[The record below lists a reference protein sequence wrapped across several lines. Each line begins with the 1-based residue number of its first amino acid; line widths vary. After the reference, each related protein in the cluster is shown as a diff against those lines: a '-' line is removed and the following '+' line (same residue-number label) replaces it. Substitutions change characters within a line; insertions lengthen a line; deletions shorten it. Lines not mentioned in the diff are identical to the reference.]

1 MMPVLAPLRNLGERV
16 ERVRGRQ
23 NLWLFLLAG
32 MFLGITSG
40 MFDTTFNNFLN
51 DTYRISA
58 GTRGWLEFPRE
69 LPGFLVA
76 VFSGMLFFLAE
87 AHLASLAV
95 LLLSLGLVGLAFFAP
110 TFNWLLLWMIV
121 QSTGSHLYMPISQTL
136 GVAVAEQD
144 QVGRRLGQLGAVNI
158 AATVAGSALVWLGL
172 GYLGFGYR
180 TVFLLAAVSA
190 IMATFML
197 ARINLHGGGA
207 PERRRVKFVFKK
219 RYRLFYVLNVLF
231 GARKQVFL
239 TFAPWMLI
247 KVFGQ
252 PATTIAKLWIVSA
265 VLGIGF
271 RPILGRLIDLLG
283 ERVILVGEAVT
294 LVFICLGYGY
304 GPRLGQGSWGIW
316 LVYAC
321 FVLDQLLFAVGM
333 ARTTYLNKIA
343 ESPADLTPT
352 LSLGISI
359 DHAVSMTV
367 PLLGGLAW
375 ARYGYQS
382 VFLGAAAIAVVNI
395 LAAALV
401 RTRPLSGREI
411 PA

>member
-1 MMPVLAPLRNLGERV
+1 MQVFTPLRSLGTRV
-16 ERVRGRQ
+16 SRVMKRQ

-32 MFLGITSG
+32 MFLGLTSG

-87 AHLASLAV
+87 AHMASLAV
-95 LLLSLGLVGLAFFAP
+95 MLLSLGLVGLAFFAP
-110 TFNWLLLWMIV
+110 TFGWLLPWMVV
-121 QSTGSHLYMPISQTL
+121 QSTGAHLYMPISQTL
-136 GVAVAEQD
+136 GVAVAEKD

-158 AATVAGSALVWLGL
+158 AATVAGSGLVWLGL
-172 GYLGFGYR
+172 EHLNFGYR
-180 TVFLLAAVSA
+180 TIFLLAAVSA
-190 IMATFML
+190 MMATASL
-197 ARINLHGGGA
+197 WKINLHNGEVQ
-207 PERRRVKFVFKK
+207 ERRRMKFVFKR
-219 RYRLFYVLNVLF
+219 RYKLFYALNVLF

-239 TFAPWMLI
+239 TFAPWVLI

-252 PATTIAKLWIVSA
+252 PASTIAKLWIVSA

-271 RPILGRLIDLLG
+271 RPLLGKLIDLLG
-283 ERVILVGEAVT
+283 ERAILVGEAVA

-304 GPRLGQGSWGIW
+304 GPQLGQGTYGLW
-316 LVYAC
+316 LVYLC

-359 DHAVSMTV
+359 DHAVSMTI
-367 PLLGGLAW
+367 PILGGLVW
-375 ARYGYQS
+375 SRYGYQS
-382 VFLGAAAIAVVNI
+382 VFLGAAAIAMVNI
-395 LAAALV
+395 LAAAFV
-401 RTRPLSGREI
+401 RTRPLPETTTV
-411 PA
+411 